1 MEYKIRLLIFIIIL
15 IIEILLDKSLYNKC
29 KNIKGK
35 LLLIIHHMIGIY
47 IWIGSLL
54 FGNHLIHF
62 IFVLVA
68 IILFIINN
76 GCFLTDWTNEICEFD
91 KNMLFKSW
99 INIIFG
105 NKNAKSIYIFLI
117 NIIILYDLYY
127 INKRYK
133 FIKL

>member
-1 MEYKIRLLIFIIIL
+1 
-15 IIEILLDKSLYNKC
+15 
-29 KNIKGK
+29 
-35 LLLIIHHMIGIY
+35 MIGIY